1 MHLSDL
7 SLSELPKF
15 VNTFELPESMGS
27 KTVLHFPSDWYSG
40 IEYLV
45 FGKFSR
51 TSQTS
56 TGNIMFNLD
65 STEMVISH
73 SHTSQNL
80 LTKYGTVS
88 DVNNMQGKIVV
99 VA

>member
-1 MHLSDL
+1 MD
-7 SLSELPKF
+7 
-15 VNTFELPESMGS
+15 S
-27 KTVLHFPSDWYSG
+27 KTVLHFASNWYSG
-40 IEYLV
+40 IEHLV
-45 FGKFSR
+45 FGRFSR

-56 TGNIMFNLD
+56 AGNIMFNLD

-80 LTKYGTVS
+80 LTSCGTVS
-88 DVNNMQGKIVV
+88 DINNMQGKIVI

>member
-1 MHLSDL
+1 MD
-7 SLSELPKF
+7 
-15 VNTFELPESMGS
+15 S
-27 KTVLHFPSDWYSG
+27 KTVLHFPSNWYSG
-40 IEYLV
+40 IEHLV
-45 FGKFSR
+45 FGRFSR

-56 TGNIMFNLD
+56 AGNIMFNLD

-80 LTKYGTVS
+80 LTSYRTVS
-88 DVNNMQGKIVV
+88 DVNVQGKIVI